1 MSWEHRF
8 LVTPN
13 CMFHYAN
20 GGFDSDNIKSQ
31 SHLLLK
37 CGARQRERSQQSR
50 KSVTE
55 ASDAVDDIFSSWV
68 GGSQRCVS
76 EEFACKSQDV
86 G

>member
-1 MSWEHRF
+1 MHW
-8 LVTPN
+8 
-13 CMFHYAN
+13 
-20 GGFDSDNIKSQ
+20 
-31 SHLLLK
+31 
-37 CGARQRERSQQSR
+37 GARQRERSQQSR

-68 GGSQRCVS
+68 GGSQRYVS